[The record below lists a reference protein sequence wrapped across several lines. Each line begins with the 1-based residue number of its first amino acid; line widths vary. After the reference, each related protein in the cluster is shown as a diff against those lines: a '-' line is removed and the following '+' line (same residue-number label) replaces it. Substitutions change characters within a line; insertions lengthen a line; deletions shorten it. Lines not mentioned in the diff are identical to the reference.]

1 MRDSRIVRDNL
12 VKTGIL
18 LFHGISGMPEEFR
31 YLSNTL
37 EREGYVVSAPLIPGL
52 GCGTDVAHLA
62 KWEDWLS
69 AAEKAFFALEGKCD
83 RVIVGGLSAGAT
95 LALELCNRYQDR
107 VAGVVLLAPTLK
119 VNGFSIPW
127 TFKLF
132 TLCQQS
138 IVARLFN
145 FSEREPFGLKDERIR
160 KMAMDAMRA
169 ASVGTADQFFQ
180 VNGMIF
186 YQLRRL
192 RRQLIGKL
200 SNISRPTL
208 IIHPRDD
215 DQSSVTNALYL
226 QTRLSGPMEVLILDD
241 SYHVVTLDK
250 QRQIVAERDSSFAAR
265 LNVGQQFSPQYSAS
279 AQ

>member
-1 MRDSRIVRDNL
+1 
-12 VKTGIL
+12 
-18 LFHGISGMPEEFR
+18 MPEEFR
-31 YLSNTL
+31 YLSNML
-37 EREGYVVSAPLIPGL
+37 EREGFVVSAPLIPGL

-62 KWEDWLS
+62 TWEDWLLT
-69 AAEKAFFALEGKCD
+69 AENAFLALEAKCD
-83 RVIVGGLSAGAT
+83 RVIIGGLSAGAT
-95 LALELCNRYQDR
+95 VALELCERYQDR
-107 VAGVVLLAPTLK
+107 VAGVILLAPTLK

-132 TLCQQS
+132 TICQQS
-138 IVARLFN
+138 VVARLFN

-169 ASVGTADQFFQ
+169 VSAGTADQFFQ

-200 SNISRPTL
+200 SKITRPTL

-215 DQSSVTNALYL
+215 DQSAISNAFYL

-241 SYHVVTLDK
+241 SYHVVTLDR
-250 QRQIVAERDSSFAAR
+250 QRQLVAERVSSFVGR
-265 LNVGQQFSPQYSAS
+265 LHVRADLVPQYSMPAR
-279 AQ
+279 